1 MKTSLRRLLT
11 LLLALAM
18 VLSLLGV
25 SALAAEEAGDGSRSA
40 VSVADTSDYGESGNA
55 GKDDQYKDAVPDG
68 TDDDTEA
75 VGTESGN
82 AGEESGN
89 AKEITVISP
98 AITTGIKS
106 NKISVKSPVFLTYKK
121 NKVRKFQ
128 LKASAKGGAK
138 LTYQSNNK
146 RVKVSASGLVKVPK
160 GFKGKFVITVK
171 AEATAGYAAAKKKVT
186 FMVGPAAAKLT
197 SAKGGSKKITVKWK
211 RCKSAKAFRVQV
223 SKKKNFSKLAKSV
236 RVKNKKSK
244 ATKTTVKGLK
254 KGTYYVRIRSLDGST
269 YSAWSAVKTVRVK

>member
-68 TDDDTEA
+68 ADDDTEA
-75 VGTESGN
+75 ID
-82 AGEESGN
+82 AESGN
-89 AKEITVISP
+89 AKEITDVSP

-223 SKKKNFSKLAKSV
+223 SKKKNFSKLAKTV
-236 RVKNKKSK
+236 KVKNKKSK
-244 ATKTTVKGLK
+244 TTKTTVKGLK